1 VVEKDKVC
9 GELSHMIADLNEVHM
24 KLDALLGKLST
35 SLEPQTSRA
44 GQADDG
50 VDKLRH
56 NFDQQLDRIREKLA
70 DRLRSAEL
78 AMT

>member
-1 VVEKDKVC
+1 MAEKDKVC

-24 KLDALLGKLST
+24 KLDALLGKLSS
-35 SLEPQTSRA
+35 SLGPQPNT
-44 GQADDG
+44 ADEEEG
-50 VDKLRH
+50 VDTLRR